1 MPRRTNSA
9 ARLAA
14 ALALVGAAVLGLTS
28 CDGEADH
35 WVVIHDKVAP
45 VVPASGG
52 DWTGCAPPPPG
63 EKVAFLPGCL
73 DVSKGETIGFVN
85 YSKTAVTITH
95 FDTLAAPNPFS
106 LASGEEKVFT
116 VSDEG
121 KRVQLEI
128 KSTIDHGGPNMI
140 VRP

>member
-1 MPRRTNSA
+1 MPRSTTSA

-45 VVPASGG
+45 VVPAGGG

-73 DVSKGETIGFVN
+73 DVAKGQTIGFVN
-85 YSKTAVTITH
+85 YSKIDVTITH
-95 FDTLAAPNPFS
+95 FQTLDAPNPFS
-106 LASGEEKVFT
+106 LAPGEEKVFT
-116 VSDEG
+116 VVVEG
-121 KRVQLEI
+121 ERVQLDI
-128 KSTIDHGGPNMI
+128 KSTISHGGPTMI